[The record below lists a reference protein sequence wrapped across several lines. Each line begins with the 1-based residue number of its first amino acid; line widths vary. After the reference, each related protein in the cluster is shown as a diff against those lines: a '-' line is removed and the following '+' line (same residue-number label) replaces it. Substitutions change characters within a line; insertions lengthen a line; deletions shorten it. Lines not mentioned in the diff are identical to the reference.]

1 LGEAFDVGVESTQ
14 TAFGKVFDGFTVSYE
29 VRLNNR
35 SEQDKP
41 FTLNALMPLPF
52 ELQQSS
58 IEPVKTT
65 AAGVEWAFE
74 LKAGEEQVLTFS
86 ARLIRP

>member
-1 LGEAFDVGVESTQ
+1 
-14 TAFGKVFDGFTVSYE
+14 
-29 VRLNNR
+29 
-35 SEQDKP
+35 
-41 FTLNALMPLPF
+41 MPLPF